1 MIKNNLNLRILT
13 DSGYCDFDGIVYK
26 GEKEI
31 FNTILEDGYS
41 IETTS
46 DHKVFLSDLSKKDVM
61 SLVKGDLVNTTSGTK
76 KVIDVIPTGKISKVY
91 DIINAGSNYRYY
103 ANDILVSN
111 CQFISSDD
119 TLIDSMVLANMKP
132 KEVLFWIDDI
142 KWFETP
148 KPNHIYGIGWDP
160 SVGSGN
166 DNAAIQVYDFT
177 DMEQVAEWKDPNTP
191 CDKQVEVLLKILYFL
206 YQEMYSDP
214 DQENEPEIYWTVETN
229 GVGEGAIMAIKY
241 TGEENFPGYFI
252 SEKIGRGNKGFNT
265 NARKKLTSC
274 SILKRLVETG
284 KLKIN
289 SKSLISEF
297 KNFVSNGKSYEAKYG
312 EHDDLVMATII
323 VIRILQRIYSWDE
336 ELENKLSTD
345 INIDEMEIN
354 PILNNNEE

>member
-1 MIKNNLNLRILT
+1 MIVNNLNLKILT
-13 DSGYCDFDGIVYK
+13 DNGLCNFDGIVYK
-26 GEKEI
+26 GTKEVVK
-31 FNTILEDGYS
+31 TVLEDNNF
-41 IETTS
+41 IETTT
-46 DHKVFLSDLSKKDVM
+46 DHKIYMRDMSSKMVI
-61 SLVKGDLVNTTSGTK
+61 DLVIGDEVITSNGIK
-76 KVIDVIPTGKISKVY
+76 KVLDVVPTDKVSKVY
-91 DIINAGSNYRYY
+91 DIINAGENKRFY
-103 ANDILVSN
+103 ANNILVSN
-111 CQFISSDD
+111 CEFISSDD
-119 TLIDSMVLANMKP
+119 TLIDSMVLSNMKS
-132 KEVLFWIDDI
+132 KDVLFWIDDI
-142 KWFETP
+142 KWFEVP
-148 KPNHIYGIGWDP
+148 QPNHIYGIGWDP

-166 DNAAIQVYDFT
+166 DNAAIEVYDFT
-177 DMEQVAEWKDPNTP
+177 SMEQIAEWKDPNTP

-214 DQENEPEIYWTVETN
+214 NQESEPEIYWTVETN

-265 NARKKLTSC
+265 NSRKKLASC

-312 EHDDLVMATII
+312 EHDDLVMATIL

-336 ELENKLSTD
+336 ELETKLSTD
-345 INIDEMEIN
+345 INIDDMEIN
-354 PILNNNEE
+354 PILNSTEE